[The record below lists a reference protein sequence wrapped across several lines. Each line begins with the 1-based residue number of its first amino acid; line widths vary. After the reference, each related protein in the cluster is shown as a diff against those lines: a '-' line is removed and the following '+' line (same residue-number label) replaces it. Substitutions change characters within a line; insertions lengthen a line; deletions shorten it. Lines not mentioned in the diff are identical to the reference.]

1 LYRAQSISLLKS
13 KKGFVYVIESRFS
26 VCGAFSKWHVSGNS
40 LSMFVS
46 FRGIVGCTVS
56 DALPV
61 AFKSEGFNV

>member
-1 LYRAQSISLLKS
+1 
-13 KKGFVYVIESRFS
+13 VIESRFS